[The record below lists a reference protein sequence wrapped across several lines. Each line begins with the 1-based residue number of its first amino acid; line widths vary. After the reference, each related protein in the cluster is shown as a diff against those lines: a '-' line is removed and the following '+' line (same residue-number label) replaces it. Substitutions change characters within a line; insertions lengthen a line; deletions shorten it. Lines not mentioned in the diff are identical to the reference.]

1 MRITDEMLYESAPK
15 AAQLWLDS
23 FPPESDI
30 PQHKFSRR
38 FERKMRKLVRDQR
51 RPESIRRTISRLKRV
66 VAIIAIVFVV
76 SFSGL
81 MTVEAYRAKFI
92 EFVSEIFYDLT
103 HFSFTSSW
111 GGDSELGEL
120 EFGYLPSGMEESTH
134 FIFSESNT
142 QTYIFCDDEGNQLQ
156 IEQQLVTSS
165 TTYDLIVDTE
175 DAEVSFVDLNGID
188 ATLVNKDGSITL
200 IWTDDPYT
208 YFICGAIPESEVIK
222 VAKAMN
228 TM

>member
-38 FERKMRKLVRDQR
+38 FERKMQKLIRDQKR
-51 RPESIRRTISRLKRV
+51 TESTRRTVSRLKRV
-66 VAIIAIVFVV
+66 VAIIAIICAV

-92 EFVSEIFYDLT
+92 EFVSEVFYDLT

-120 EFGYLPSGMEESTH
+120 EFSYLPSGMEQSTH
-134 FIFSESNT
+134 IVFPDSNT
-142 QTYIFCDDEGNQLQ
+142 QTYVFCDDEGNQLH
-156 IEQQLVTSS
+156 IEQQLVSSS

-175 DAEVSFVDLNGID
+175 DADVSSVDLNGID

-200 IWTDDPYT
+200 IWTEEPYT
-208 YFICGAIPESEVIK
+208 YFICGAIPEPEIIN
-222 VAKAMN
+222 VARGMN
-228 TM
+228 TK

>member
-23 FPPESDI
+23 FPPLSDI

-38 FERKMRKLVRDQR
+38 FERKMQKLIRNQK
-51 RPESIRRTISRLKRV
+51 RPESVRRTISRFKRA
-66 VAIIAIVFVV
+66 VAIIAIVCAL

-92 EFVSEIFYDLT
+92 EFVTEVFYDLT

-111 GGDSELGEL
+111 GGDPELNEL
-120 EFGYLPSGMEESTH
+120 EFGYLPSGMEQSTH
-134 FIFSESNT
+134 IIFPDSNT

-175 DAEVSFVDLNGID
+175 DAEVSSVDLNGID

-208 YFICGAIPESEVIK
+208 YFICGALPESEVIK
-222 VAKAMN
+222 VALEMN
-228 TM
+228 PM